1 MVKREE
7 IKEVE
12 VDDVMDGLINDVV
25 NACAFTKEDYLFL
38 VKCLNENYL
47 EFKRKMKEIEDIY
60 YSLKTEAQKRWYYA
74 TSTCCLALA
83 VSRKHTEL
91 PF

>member
-12 VDDVMDGLINDVV
+12 VDVINDIV

-38 VKCLNENYL
+38 VKCLNEDYL

-83 VSRKHTEL
+83 VSRKHTDL